1 MRLKRKNLL
10 TIIQI
15 LSVLLLA
22 FLIIYPKKDKTEKI
36 YSRDGNSTITPFTK
50 GTSIEGAF
58 ICGSDSM
65 NQIDIIFSTFAK
77 RNKTGNIDI
86 SLFDSNKDIIKEV
99 NESIINLKDNEVFSI
114 KFNDIKN
121 SRGKIFYIRII
132 CENCTEETSLTS
144 WYSNSSNSGE
154 YTIVDGKRLEKV
166 LSITTFGR
174 EKNYAYI
181 IFPILLLALSSTL
194 KSLEQNEKNHR
205 NL

>member
-1 MRLKRKNLL
+1 MRLKIKNLL

-22 FLIIYPKKDKTEKI
+22 FLIICPKEDKTEKI

-58 ICGSDSM
+58 ICKSDSI
-65 NQIDIIFSTFAK
+65 NQVDIVFSTFAK
-77 RNKTGNIDI
+77 SNKTGYINI
-86 SLFDSNKDIIKEV
+86 SLLDSNQNIIKETSV
-99 NESIINLKDNEVFSI
+99 GIKNLKDNELFSI
-114 KFNDIKN
+114 KFDEIKD
-121 SRGKIFYIRII
+121 SKGKTFYIKII

-181 IFPILLLALSSTL
+181 IFPILLLVLSSTL